1 MFIFIIPPQTKVFL
15 FRGGVYSN
23 NPVCP
28 YVSLVQDHNITDIDE
43 TTQL

>member
-1 MFIFIIPPQTKVFL
+1 MFIFIIPPQTGIFVSW
-15 FRGGVYSN
+15 GVYRN